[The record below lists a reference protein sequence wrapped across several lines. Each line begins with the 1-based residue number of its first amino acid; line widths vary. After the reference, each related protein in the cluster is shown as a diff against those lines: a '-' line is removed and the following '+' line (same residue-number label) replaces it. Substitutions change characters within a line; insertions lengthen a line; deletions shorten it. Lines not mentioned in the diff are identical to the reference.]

1 MKQPDDDDDDTYDV
15 VEKRV
20 LSLQS
25 HVVHGYVGNKAAVFP
40 LQLLGFEVDVVNTVQ
55 FSNHTG
61 YSSWGGKKMDGEELC
76 ALMDGLDA
84 NSLLDSYTHLLTGYA
99 GSESFLKT
107 IVSVAKRLKAKCS
120 DLLYI
125 CDPVMGD
132 NDKLYVPKELVKI
145 YSEEVVPLANILLPN
160 QFESEMLT
168 GMKIRTQEDALKVCE
183 KLHDRGPS
191 IVVITSLTLKE
202 SKDKSIVMI
211 LSHRDKDHRNAYA
224 IRVPRIDGYFTGTGD
239 LTASLMLGYLGKGYS
254 SKRALEMTA
263 SSVHAVLKR
272 TSRHEAK
279 LAKIAIETCRPR
291 TRRPS
296 RTIPPP
302 ELRLIQS
309 QKELRSP
316 PSLLHAELIYTND
329 DRKS

>member
-1 MKQPDDDDDDTYDV
+1 
-15 VEKRV
+15 
-20 LSLQS
+20 
-25 HVVHGYVGNKAAVFP
+25 
-40 LQLLGFEVDVVNTVQ
+40 
-55 FSNHTG
+55 
-61 YSSWGGKKMDGEELC
+61 MDGEELC

-99 GSESFLKT
+99 GSESFFKNL
-107 IVSVAKRLKAKCS
+107 SLSLSQCS

-125 CDPVMGD
+125 DPVMGD
-132 NDKLYVPKELVKI
+132 NDKLYVPKKLVKI

-183 KLHDRGPS
+183 KLHNRGPS

-291 TRRPS
+291 TRRRFS
-296 RTIPPP
+296 IPPP

-329 DRKS
+329 DRKSSERDLQRYV